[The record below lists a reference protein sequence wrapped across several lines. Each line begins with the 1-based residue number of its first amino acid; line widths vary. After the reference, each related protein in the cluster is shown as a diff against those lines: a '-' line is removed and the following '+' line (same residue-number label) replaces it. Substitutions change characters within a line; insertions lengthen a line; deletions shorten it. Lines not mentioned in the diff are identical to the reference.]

1 MSIDPLK
8 LNLSLEEAGE
18 LLIQQTKGK
27 IFEDGPY
34 QYRIVVKPTDVING
48 LILTVTN
55 EPDHI
60 GPDLITYA
68 LTRLEVILRNLKEK
82 DQLEF
87 YILKIWMDSYGHG
100 VDFNQ
105 HLAKDDTE
113 AEFTFRDKDTTAQ
126 YYKNFDFAEANR
138 RREINRRKLNTL
150 INHFNQN
157 YSEVHLSFDDTKFK
171 HNKLIGMI
179 VKRNEGVGSKD
190 LKGTCVAKPGFYNS
204 IDDVSPF
211 TSFSVDVEIKLSKK
225 NDLFLKQ
232 YDTEMGTESIRNL
245 NGSPEYDGARYFVHK
260 YIEKLA
266 EPIGN
271 YFIHHSPVKLTEVE
285 VTVKGYDEMMRAQT
299 FKFN

>member
-105 HLAKDDTE
+105 HLAKGDHD
-113 AEFTFRDKDTTAQ
+113 AEFTFRDKDATAQ

-138 RREINRRKLNTL
+138 RREINRKKLDKL
-150 INHFNQN
+150 INHFNKH
-157 YSEVHLSFDDTKFK
+157 YHEVFLAFDDTEFK
-171 HNKLIGMI
+171 HNKLINMV
-179 VKRNEGVGSKD
+179 VKRVEGKGSKD
-190 LKGTCVAKPGFYNS
+190 LKGTCVAKPGFYNN

-211 TSFSVDVEIKLSKK
+211 TTYIVDVDITLSKE
-225 NDLFLKQ
+225 NNVFLKY
-232 YDTEMGTESIRNL
+232 YDTEMASDNIKIGKLDTF
-245 NGSPEYDGARYFVHK
+245 EYDGARHFIHSYL
-260 YIEKLA
+260 EKLSQ
-266 EPIGN
+266 PIGN
-271 YFIHHSPVKLTEVE
+271 YFLHHSPVKLEEVE
-285 VTVKGYDEMMRAQT
+285 VTVDAIGLLKT
-299 FKFN
+299 FKYS